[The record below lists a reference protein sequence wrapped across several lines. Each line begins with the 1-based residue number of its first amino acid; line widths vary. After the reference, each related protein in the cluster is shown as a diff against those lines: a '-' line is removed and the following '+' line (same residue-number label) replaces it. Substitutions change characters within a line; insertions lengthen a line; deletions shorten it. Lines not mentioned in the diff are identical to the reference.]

1 MFQLLD
7 HCKIDEIKEFIDISV
22 SPFHFTNMSSKYI
35 ANLAASD
42 VTDALRKHCIQRVR
56 ITLLAA
62 RFAIFLL
69 NMLAKLKGETE
80 KSTYTSISL

>member
-7 HCKIDEIKEFIDISV
+7 HCKIDEIKEFIDIYV

-42 VTDALRKHCIQRVR
+42 VTLTHCANTVFN
-56 ITLLAA
+56 A
-62 RFAIFLL
+62 F
-69 NMLAKLKGETE
+69 E
-80 KSTYTSISL
+80 SLY